1 VAIGRTDDWAAIRV
15 SPWTFFFRLDKEGRF
30 PDIDRQ
36 VPKPSAAVARCQLDH
51 ADVDFLCKSLPKLPC
66 DETYNYPV
74 TVELNGN
81 VAIRA
86 KAEMQDRPTELVLS
100 RSTCSGQP
108 IRINMNRKFLARAVK
123 LGFQEL
129 AFYDPKAPVLCQDEC
144 RTYVWAVLEPDSAVA
159 PADDAIRIISSE
171 AVEPLSTP
179 KPKTPRRIQPVPQ
192 PASDDNGHAKSNG
205 QTKSNGQSKSNA
217 QPGHKAR
224 HKADQQQ
231 GIDALIEQA
240 EQLRTAQRENLV
252 RTNDLVKALKRHRRQ
267 SRIVQ
272 NTLASLRQLK
282 TIGV

>member
-1 VAIGRTDDWAAIRV
+1 
-15 SPWTFFFRLDKEGRF
+15 
-30 PDIDRQ
+30 
-36 VPKPSAAVARCQLDH
+36 
-51 ADVDFLCKSLPKLPC
+51 
-66 DETYNYPV
+66 
-74 TVELNGN
+74 
-81 VAIRA
+81 
-86 KAEMQDRPTELVLS
+86 M
-100 RSTCSGQP
+100 
-108 IRINMNRKFLARAVK
+108 
-123 LGFQEL
+123 
-129 AFYDPKAPVLCQDEC
+129 
-144 RTYVWAVLEPDSAVA
+144 
-159 PADDAIRIISSE
+159 
-171 AVEPLSTP
+171 
-179 KPKTPRRIQPVPQ
+179 PQ